1 MTLNHKITETV
12 ETSKTTVSTV
22 AGSPAAETVVLDVSA
37 GHSPA
42 DEPISASND
51 TKTTVSTVPA
61 ADCGSAAKSFVGNQA
76 YKSPFPL
83 PTGAAGGLSTRRAA
97 GHGTDSPHP
106 VSAPMQLNPGFI
118 KGFIWGSFKPQPL
131 NEPSGAVVSDV

>member
-1 MTLNHKITETV
+1 MTLNDKV
-12 ETSKTTVSTV
+12 
-22 AGSPAAETVVLDVSA
+22 AETVVSDVSA

-42 DEPISASND
+42 DQPSSASDD
-51 TKTTVSTVPA
+51 TKSTVSTA
-61 ADCGSAAKSFVGNQA
+61 NCGSAAKSFVGNRA
-76 YKSPFPL
+76 LMKPFPL

>member
-1 MTLNHKITETV
+1 MTLNDKV
-12 ETSKTTVSTV
+12 
-22 AGSPAAETVVLDVSA
+22 AETVDRGVSA

-42 DEPISASND
+42 DEPRSASND
-51 TKTTVSTVPA
+51 PKSTVSA
-61 ADCGSAAKSFVGNQA
+61 ANCGSAAKSFVGNQA

-118 KGFIWGSFKPQPL
+118 KGDIWATFKPQPP
-131 NEPSGAVVSDV
+131 NVASGVVVRHAW